1 MRLFMV
7 LACIV
12 AAVEGV
18 SDQAALSFENL
29 SDQEESVGGAGS
41 LPPRLDAETSGR
53 DGGVIITPNDIT
65 FSGFGDGAAVD
76 ISSQNVNGFASYTDG
91 FDSYGFAS
99 DTDGGEPTPERTA
112 HPDNSAHSGSGSG
125 SGGEHVGE
133 HGDIVQTVVH
143 DHDGASVTTTTADDG
158 TVTET
163 HEDGSTTVDEPA
175 PGGGDDG
182 STHTELSDGA
192 SVDVTHPE
200 GGVSV
205 VVDHEADS
213 TTEITTNNADGTS
226 SEEIVEADGTSLSP
240 AGSETVVLGD
250 ASDTSTEDRGGGR
263 GGKKV
268 TVSGA
273 ADEHA
278 GEPAPERTAHPDDS
292 AHSGSASTESGG
304 DGSGVDI
311 SPQNVGEH
319 GDIVQTVV
327 HDHDGASV
335 TTTTADDGTVT
346 ETHED
351 GSTTV
356 DEPTAATAAGG
367 ASAATTAHAKTVVE
381 GNGFGLSNAGSGYT
395 VGDTIKLGEGV
406 AGWDTAAVVR
416 VSVVDANGGI
426 LSVELVSGG
435 HFTGEDGTG
444 SYNLDLPSAALLM
457 KAATSH
463 AERSKDT
470 QAKAL
475 SSNPSSTL
483 YLGLSLGTLAALV
496 VVVVTMKRR
505 AVTAAA
511 TSAAAADGDRTC
523 PALADE
529 AGTTALADEAG
540 TMSMMPVADFL

>member
-1 MRLFMV
+1 
-7 LACIV
+7 
-12 AAVEGV
+12 
-18 SDQAALSFENL
+18 
-29 SDQEESVGGAGS
+29 
-41 LPPRLDAETSGR
+41 
-53 DGGVIITPNDIT
+53 
-65 FSGFGDGAAVD
+65 
-76 ISSQNVNGFASYTDG
+76 
-91 FDSYGFAS
+91 
-99 DTDGGEPTPERTA
+99 
-112 HPDNSAHSGSGSG
+112 
-125 SGGEHVGE
+125 
-133 HGDIVQTVVH
+133 
-143 DHDGASVTTTTADDG
+143 
-158 TVTET
+158 
-163 HEDGSTTVDEPA
+163 
-175 PGGGDDG
+175 
-182 STHTELSDGA
+182 
-192 SVDVTHPE
+192 
-200 GGVSV
+200 V
-205 VVDHEADS
+205 VVDHEADG

-240 AGSETVVLGD
+240 AGGETVELGD
-250 ASDTSTEDRGGGR
+250 AAA
-263 GGKKV
+263 V

-273 ADEHA
+273 D
-278 GEPAPERTAHPDDS
+278 
-292 AHSGSASTESGG
+292 
-304 DGSGVDI
+304 
-311 SPQNVGEH
+311 

-327 HDHDGASV
+327 HNQDGASV

-511 TSAAAADGDRTC
+511 TSAAAAAAADGDRTC